1 MRKLNETDCVNI
13 SKDYLLGMSYQKL
26 SEKYNICTWSIR
38 NALKKQN
45 IKSRIRKYNC
55 DENYFEKIDTFEKA
69 YWLGLLFADGY
80 VRKRKQF
87 NGKHKQGGI
96 VGISLKNGD
105 EYLLNKFI
113 NDLKSNYSLT
123 KQIKDD
129 FLSSKL
135 EINSSKMVDDLIKL
149 GCVPKKSLILLP
161 PKINYDFIKQ
171 KKMSKVTE
179 SSSVVVNYT
188 GKLTDGS
195 VFDSSLLEGRE
206 PLNAK
211 LGEGQLIPG
220 FETGLIGMMVGDKKT
235 IEIDPREAY
244 GERNKELILD
254 VVKTNV
260 PENVEIGMLLQTFG
274 PEGPALVKVLEIK
287 DESVVID
294 ANHPLAGEKLIFEL
308 EVMGIS

>member
-1 MRKLNETDCVNI
+1 
-13 SKDYLLGMSYQKL
+13 
-26 SEKYNICTWSIR
+26 
-38 NALKKQN
+38 
-45 IKSRIRKYNC
+45 
-55 DENYFEKIDTFEKA
+55 
-69 YWLGLLFADGY
+69 
-80 VRKRKQF
+80 
-87 NGKHKQGGI
+87 
-96 VGISLKNGD
+96 
-105 EYLLNKFI
+105 
-113 NDLKSNYSLT
+113 
-123 KQIKDD
+123 
-129 FLSSKL
+129 
-135 EINSSKMVDDLIKL
+135 
-149 GCVPKKSLILLP
+149 
-161 PKINYDFIKQ
+161 
-171 KKMSKVTE
+171 MSKVTE

-235 IEIDPREAY
+235 VEIDPREAY
-244 GERNKELILD
+244 GERNEELILD

-260 PENVEIGMLLQTFG
+260 PENVEVGMLLQTFG